1 MAIASWPFCGCGY
14 CVMLAVG
21 QSVPAGDVLAYG
33 QPLSQRPLGTS
44 WPTASNPRNGL
55 LGRPGLRPATLATAS
70 WDVLAYGQPPHG
82 ATFLGG
88 SLHRGSVLC
97 TPPPALALIS
107 PLENVKTTNFQ
118 YFRQIY
124 FVDIQ

>member
-1 MAIASWPFCGCGY
+1 MAHSHGY
-14 CVMLAVG
+14 CELAVLWLRLLCD
-21 QSVPAGDVLAYG
+21 AGC
-33 QPLSQRPLGTS
+33 RPER
-44 WPTASNPRNGL
+44 PRW
-55 LGRPGLRPATLATAS
+55 GRPGLRPATLATAS